1 MYRDDLHSRIVLQDF
16 SNFTQVHIHG
26 TGIEVT
32 VIAPDLLERV
42 ASVDQF
48 VGFRSKQSDQFIFL
62 GSKLV
67 LSFWSFDL
75 LLVVMQHKCTK
86 SIGF

>member
-1 MYRDDLHSRIVLQDF
+1 MHRDDLYSRIVFQNFPDF
-16 SNFTQVHIHG
+16 AQVHIHG

-48 VGFRSKQSDQFIFL
+48 VDFGGK
-62 GSKLV
+62 
-67 LSFWSFDL
+67 
-75 LLVVMQHKCTK
+75 
-86 SIGF
+86 